1 MTKKD
6 SLKKKVLY
14 RSKYRGT
21 KEMDILLSRFVG
33 SCIDNL
39 DEKDLLTLYEFLNYE
54 DEVIY
59 NFTSVIMYQ
68 IMNQKINFLKYLRIS
83 KYEILKIWRRGWD
96 SNPRTSCP
104 VAGFQDQCFQPL
116 SHLPL
121 KTCYSITILMKK

>member
-59 NFTSVIMYQ
+59 NFYIGNNVSNYESK
-68 IMNQKINFLKYLRIS
+68 NKFFKIFKNF
-83 KYEILKIWRRGWD
+83 KI
-96 SNPRTSCP
+96 
-104 VAGFQDQCFQPL
+104 
-116 SHLPL
+116 
-121 KTCYSITILMKK
+121 